1 MSQRRFRG
9 ATVWAQGASPF
20 LGATV
25 WAQGVSP
32 FLLLCLVTALSTQWV
47 LAPAWAH
54 HNSPDEPPLLRQVN
68 LEQRLHERLPLD
80 LTLHDE
86 TGTPVRLGDYFGN
99 TPVLLTLAYYNC
111 PNLCPLVLGGLVSA
125 LRALPFTAGKE
136 FQVLTVSIDA
146 RDTPARAAAAK
157 AQYLQRYGR
166 PQAAT
171 GWHFLTGEPEA
182 IQRLAEAVG
191 FRYTYDAAN
200 DQFAHAS
207 GLMLLTPQGVLSR
220 YFYGVEYAPR
230 DLRLGLVEAADNRI
244 GSPIDQL
251 LLYCY
256 HYDPQ
261 TGKYSVLVMNVLR
274 LAGLTTAGTLG
285 VVVGLLLYRERT
297 RGQRHV
303 V

>member
-1 MSQRRFRG
+1 MSRQR
-9 ATVWAQGASPF
+9 
-20 LGATV
+20 
-25 WAQGVSP
+25 
-32 FLLLCLVTALSTQWV
+32 FLLVCLLLVLSAWWGPS
-47 LAPAWAH
+47 PARAH

-80 LTLHDE
+80 LTLHNE

-99 TPVLLTLAYYNC
+99 TPVLLSLAYYNC

-125 LRALPFTAGKE
+125 LRALPFTVGKE
-136 FQVLTVSIDA
+136 FTVLTVSIDA
-146 RDTPARAAAAK
+146 RDTPALASTTK

-166 PQAAT
+166 SQAET
-171 GWHFLTGEPEA
+171 GWHFLTGAPEA
-182 IQRLAEAVG
+182 IQRLADAVG
-191 FRYTYDAAN
+191 FRYTYDTAH

-207 GLMLLTPQGVLSR
+207 GLLLLTPQGVVSR

-285 VVVGLLLYRERT
+285 AVVGLLLYRERS

>member
-1 MSQRRFRG
+1 MSVLRL
-9 ATVWAQGASPF
+9 P
-20 LGATV
+20 
-25 WAQGVSP
+25 
-32 FLLLCLVTALSTQWV
+32 LLCLVTALSV
-47 LAPAWAH
+47 CSALLPAQAH
-54 HNSPDEPPLLRQVN
+54 HNAPDEPPLLRQVS
-68 LEQRLHERLPLD
+68 LEQRLHERLPLE
-80 LTLHDE
+80 LTFRDE
-86 TGTPVRLGDYFGN
+86 TGTPVRLGDYFGS

-111 PNLCPLVLGGLVSA
+111 PNLCPLVLSGLVSA
-125 LRALPFTAGKE
+125 LRAVSFTAGEE
-136 FQVLTVSIDA
+136 FTVLTVSIDP
-146 RDTPARAAAAK
+146 RDTPARAAATK
-157 AQYLQRYGR
+157 TQYLQRYGR
-166 PQAAT
+166 SQAAA

-182 IQRLAEAVG
+182 IQQLADAVG

-261 TGKYSVLVMNVLR
+261 TGKYTVLIMNVIR

-285 VVVGLLLYRERT
+285 VFVGVLLYRERG
-297 RGQRHV
+297 RGLRHV